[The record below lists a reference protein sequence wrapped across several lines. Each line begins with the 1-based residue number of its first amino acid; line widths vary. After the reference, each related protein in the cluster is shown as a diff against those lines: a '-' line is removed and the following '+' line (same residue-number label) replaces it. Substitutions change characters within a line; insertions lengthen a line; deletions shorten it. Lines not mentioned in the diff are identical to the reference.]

1 MRFQQNRSILEKRP
15 PFSPSSAELVFG
27 PLCGAGKGEYS
38 LCSPCFGGDKK
49 LKPPRRA
56 GGKHL
61 DWHTRVLP
69 GIAIVQTIRI
79 PG

>member
-1 MRFQQNRSILEKRP
+1 MRFQQNRSILERQSP
-15 PFSPSSAELVFG
+15 LAPVRRNWFSALCAALVW
-27 PLCGAGKGEYS
+27 ANT
-38 LCSPCFGGDKK
+38 PCVHPALGGDKK